1 MTSARERIRTL
12 NDELRIHRKGGKV
25 VITSGVAALPAA
37 TILKLDTAVA
47 TFTDFDASNDPY
59 EEHDFGALEVDGTD
73 FFFKID
79 TYDLSGQFASP
90 DPGDPTVTVRVM
102 TIMRAD
108 EY

>member
-1 MTSARERIRTL
+1 MTSARERISTL

-25 VITSGVAALPAA
+25 VITSDVAALPAS
-37 TILKLDTAVA
+37 TILKLDRAIV
-47 TFTDFDASNDPY
+47 TFNNFDVPNDPNG
-59 EEHDFGALEVDGTD
+59 EHDFGKIRVDGIE

-79 TYDLSGQFASP
+79 AYDLSGQYGSP
-90 DPGDPTVTVRVM
+90 DPSDPTVTLRVM